1 MNESATSA
9 GWYERA
15 TAVMPGGVN
24 SPVRAFKSV
33 GRTPPFVASASGA
46 HMETVDGT
54 TFVDFISSWGA
65 LILGHARPEIIDE
78 LVAAA
83 RRGTSFGVPTSGEVE
98 LAELIVSL
106 VPSVDIVRMVNS
118 GTEATAS
125 AIRIARAATGRPG
138 IIKFEGCYHG
148 HADPFLVK
156 AGSGM
161 ATFGEPDSPG
171 VPAATV
177 ADTRVARFN
186 DLGSVEKSFAAG
198 DVAGVIVEPVA
209 GNMGVVPPE
218 PGFLEGLRDLCD
230 RHGAILI
237 FDEVMTGFRVALG
250 GAQERYGVIPDLT
263 TLGKIVAGGAPA
275 AAYGGREDL
284 MRMVAPDGA
293 VYQAGTLA
301 GNPIAVAAG
310 IACLRYL
317 VEHPELYATLEDMGA
332 RLETR
337 LTAALEAAGGGGCV
351 QRVGSMLTVFLG
363 PDAVRSWED
372 AAKLDRERFNRYY
385 AAAFDGGIVLPPSP
399 FEAMFLMEDHGPVID
414 EAAETLAAAIGAA

>member
-1 MNESATSA
+1 MNEPPTSA
-9 GWYERA
+9 SWYQRA
-15 TAVMPGGVN
+15 AAVMPGGVN

-33 GRTPPFVASASGA
+33 GRTPPFVVNAAGA
-46 HMETVDGT
+46 HMETVDGDKLI
-54 TFVDFISSWGA
+54 DFISSWGA

-83 RRGTSFGVPTSGEVE
+83 RKGTSFGVPTSGEVE

-106 VPSVDIVRMVNS
+106 VPSVDVVRMVNS
-118 GTEATAS
+118 GTEA
-125 AIRIARAATGRPG
+125 
-138 IIKFEGCYHG
+138 
-148 HADPFLVK
+148 
-156 AGSGM
+156 
-161 ATFGEPDSPG
+161 EPDSPG
-171 VPAATV
+171 VPPATV
-177 ADTRVARFN
+177 ADTRVATFN
-186 DLGSVEKSFAAG
+186 DLATVERAFAAG

-209 GNMGVVPPE
+209 GNMGVVPPA
-218 PGFLEGLRDLCD
+218 PGFLAGLRDLCD
-230 RHGAILI
+230 RNGALLI

-250 GAQERYGVIPDLT
+250 GAQERYGVTPDLT

-284 MRMVAPDGA
+284 MRMVAPDGP

-317 VEHPELYATLEDMGA
+317 TEHRELYATLEDMGE

-363 PDAVRSWED
+363 PEAVRSWDD
-372 AAKLDRERFNRYY
+372 AAKLDRDRFTRYY
-385 AAAFDGGIVLPPSP
+385 HAAFDGGIILPPSP